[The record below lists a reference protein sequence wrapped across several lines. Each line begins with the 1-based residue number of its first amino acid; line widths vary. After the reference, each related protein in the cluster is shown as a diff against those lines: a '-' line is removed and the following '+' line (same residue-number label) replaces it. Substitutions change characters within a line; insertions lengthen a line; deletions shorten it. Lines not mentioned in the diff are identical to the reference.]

1 MACTIGV
8 AVWVFFRRW
17 GEEMGREFARCLF
30 HVSSAFALMLTA
42 IVVCSEAAKAQE
54 PTVQV
59 IELTA
64 KKYEFSSSPVRIKAG
79 TKVQLKIKA
88 LDHDH
93 GFKIA
98 AIAEGAKSVA
108 QPGLIFAS
116 SQDCL
121 LLRKGETAT
130 VEFVAQTPGVYE
142 FKCCHT
148 CGFGHRG
155 MKGQIVV
162 E

>member
-1 MACTIGV
+1 MKNVSVRYLSRTSSSLVLMLAAIV
-8 AVWVFFRRW
+8 AV
-17 GEEMGREFARCLF
+17 GG
-30 HVSSAFALMLTA
+30 
-42 IVVCSEAAKAQE
+42 AANAQE
-54 PTVQV
+54 PAAQV

-64 KKYEFSSSPVRIKAG
+64 KKYDFSPSPVRIKAG
-79 TKVQLKIKA
+79 TRVQLKVKA

-98 AIAEGAKSVA
+98 TTAEGAKA
-108 QPGLIFAS
+108 GAPPGLIFATP
-116 SQDCL
+116 QECL
-121 LLRKGETAT
+121 VLKKGETAT
-130 VEFVAQTPGVYE
+130 VEFVAQTPGTYE

-148 CGFGHRG
+148 CGLGHRG

>member
-1 MACTIGV
+1 M
-8 AVWVFFRRW
+8 R
-17 GEEMGREFARCLF
+17 REFVRYLF
-30 HVSSAFALMLTA
+30 HMSSAFVLMLTA
-42 IVVCSEAAKAQE
+42 IVVCSDVAGAQE

-64 KKYEFSSSPVRIKAG
+64 KKYEFSPSPVRIKAG

-98 AIAEGAKSVA
+98 TIAEGAKAGA
-108 QPGLIFAS
+108 QSGLIFAS

-121 LLRKGETAT
+121 LLRKGETVA
-130 VEFVAQTPGVYE
+130 VEFVAQTPGTYE

-148 CGFGHRG
+148 CGLGHRG

>member
-1 MACTIGV
+1 MRKTSV
-8 AVWVFFRRW
+8 
-17 GEEMGREFARCLF
+17 RCLF
-30 HVSSAFALMLTA
+30 EASSAFVVMLA
-42 IVVCSEAAKAQE
+42 VIVACGGSAVAQE

-64 KKYEFSSSPVRIKAG
+64 KKYEFSSSPLHIKAG
-79 TKVQLKIKA
+79 TKVQLKIRV

-98 AIAEGAKSVA
+98 RTAENAKPGA
-108 QPGLIFAS
+108 QPGLVFAT

-121 LLRKGETAT
+121 LLKKGETAT
-130 VEFVAQTPGVYE
+130 VEFVAQTPGTYE

-148 CGFGHRG
+148 CGFGHHG

>member
-1 MACTIGV
+1 MRKTSV
-8 AVWVFFRRW
+8 
-17 GEEMGREFARCLF
+17 RCLF
-30 HVSSAFALMLTA
+30 EASSAFVVMLA
-42 IVVCSEAAKAQE
+42 VIVACGGSAVAQE

-64 KKYEFSSSPVRIKAG
+64 KKYEFSSSPLHIKAG
-79 TKVQLKIKA
+79 AKVQLKIRA

-98 AIAEGAKSVA
+98 TTAENAKPGA
-108 QPGLIFAS
+108 QPGLVFAT

-121 LLRKGETAT
+121 LLKKGETAT
-130 VEFVAQTPGVYE
+130 VEFVAQTPGTYE

-148 CGFGHRG
+148 CGFGHHG

>member
-1 MACTIGV
+1 M
-8 AVWVFFRRW
+8 RRTYV
-17 GEEMGREFARCLF
+17 RSLF
-30 HVSSAFALMLTA
+30 EPSGAFVLMLAA
-42 IVVCSEAAKAQE
+42 ILVCSGAVVAQE
-54 PTVQV
+54 SSVQV
-59 IELTA
+59 VELTA
-64 KKYEFSSSPVRIKAG
+64 KKYEFSPSPVHIKAG

-98 AIAEGAKSVA
+98 TTAENAKSGA
-108 QPGLIFAS
+108 QPGLIFAN

-121 LLRKGETAT
+121 LLKKGETAT
-130 VEFVAQTPGVYE
+130 VEFVAQTPGTYE

-148 CGFGHRG
+148 CGLGHHG

>member
-1 MACTIGV
+1 MRNVSVRWLFQASIGFV
-8 AVWVFFRRW
+8 
-17 GEEMGREFARCLF
+17 L
-30 HVSSAFALMLTA
+30 ALAA
-42 IVVCSEAAKAQE
+42 IVVSGGAARAQE
-54 PTVQV
+54 PPVQV

-64 KKYEFSSSPVRIKAG
+64 KKYEFSSSPVHIKAG

-98 AIAEGAKSVA
+98 TSAESAKAGSP
-108 QPGLIFAS
+108 PGLIFATP
-116 SQDCL
+116 QECL
-121 LLRKGETAT
+121 LLKRGETAT
-130 VEFVAQTPGVYE
+130 VEFVAQTPGTYE

-148 CGFGHRG
+148 CGFGHHG
-155 MKGQIVV
+155 MKGEIVV

>member
-1 MACTIGV
+1 MKKV
-8 AVWVFFRRW
+8 S
-17 GEEMGREFARCLF
+17 GRYLSQT
-30 HVSSAFALMLTA
+30 SSSFALMLAA
-42 IVVCSEAAKAQE
+42 IVVSGGTVEAQE
-54 PTVQV
+54 SAVQL

-64 KKYEFSSSPVRIKAG
+64 RKYEFSPSPVRIKAG
-79 TKVQLKIKA
+79 TKVQLKLKA

-98 AIAEGAKSVA
+98 PTAENDRAGAP
-108 QPGLIFAS
+108 PGLIFAIP
-116 SQDCL
+116 QECL
-121 LLRKGETAT
+121 LLKKGETAT
-130 VEFVAQTPGVYE
+130 VEFVAQTQGTYE

>member
-1 MACTIGV
+1 MRKASV
-8 AVWVFFRRW
+8 S
-17 GEEMGREFARCLF
+17 CLF
-30 HVSSAFALMLTA
+30 EAPGVFVLMLAA
-42 IVVCSEAAKAQE
+42 IVACSGAAVAQE

-64 KKYEFSSSPVRIKAG
+64 KKYEFSSSPVHIKAG
-79 TKVQLKIKA
+79 TRVQLKIKA
-88 LDHDH
+88 FDHDH

-98 AIAEGAKSVA
+98 TAPENAKSGA
-108 QPGLIFAS
+108 QPGLVFAT

-121 LLRKGETAT
+121 LLKKGETAT
-130 VEFVAQTPGVYE
+130 VEFVAQTPGTYE

-148 CGFGHRG
+148 CGLGHHG